1 MALKLINLAPSVRE
15 VFRITGLDRALHMS
29 GHDDDP
35 PTHGEVFAKIKP
47 WPSGGTTVRD
57 VRSRRGIDQS
67 FWNCGGDGMASIKAA
82 SQGDV
87 LVIRIEESRLMDADT
102 VQRVNDELAVA
113 LQNSGRSE
121 VLLHLAQVTSMSS
134 AAFGMLLRASK
145 TCKER
150 GMALKISNVP
160 PVGREVFQVT
170 GLGKLF
176 EIYPDANDAMARV
189 PRRFTCRQWI
199 VRQTQASAVRWH
211 DSPSGR
217 RRGEIGHKSGVL
229 PGDLR

>member
-1 MALKLINLAPSVRE
+1 
-15 VFRITGLDRALHMS
+15 
-29 GHDDDP
+29 
-35 PTHGEVFAKIKP
+35 
-47 WPSGGTTVRD
+47 
-57 VRSRRGIDQS
+57 
-67 FWNCGGDGMASIKAA
+67 MASIKAA

-113 LQNSGRSE
+113 LQNSGRSK

-176 EIYPDANDAMARV
+176 EIYPDANDAMRAFRD
-189 PRRFTCRQWI
+189 
-199 VRQTQASAVRWH
+199 
-211 DSPSGR
+211 DSLADSG
-217 RRGEIGHKSGVL
+217 
-229 PGDLR
+229 